1 MASVS
6 SSSELLNDDIE
17 IQSLQ
22 KSFVK
27 STKKS
32 NYGTLR
38 KDIGQPQPTTPMVN
52 VKHRI
57 KPGETLQ
64 GISLRYNIPV
74 NRNFSSLI
82 WYSRKT
88 CNRLSFKKIKIEN
101 IKRAN
106 RLWSNDLALIKDVL
120 IVPIPK
126 EKIDELKIDQSELD
140 EIDNKA
146 KSNEQVVELA
156 EYLNK
161 FDSLI
166 SESKLKLKNL
176 ETSSK

>member
-1 MASVS
+1 M
-6 SSSELLNDDIE
+6 
-17 IQSLQ
+17 
-22 KSFVK
+22 
-27 STKKS
+27 
-32 NYGTLR
+32 
-38 KDIGQPQPTTPMVN
+38 
-52 VKHRI
+52 
-57 KPGETLQ
+57 
-64 GISLRYNIPV
+64 
-74 NRNFSSLI
+74 
-82 WYSRKT
+82 
-88 CNRLSFKKIKIEN
+88 
-101 IKRAN
+101 
-106 RLWSNDLALIKDVL
+106 ALIKDVL

-126 EKIDELKIDQSELD
+126 EKLDELKIDQSELD